1 MKVISKKTLRRE
13 SRFKRIKKFSLRFI
27 SVFLSFL
34 FVVVVLLLSMIWVL
48 SRGPSPTAQ
57 RLFVLTVKETSA
69 IGFLANIFLSDAEID
84 EIIMHREHDGND
96 VEMVDPSMITISA
109 STSGRPDNVYIH
121 AGNTETDARTV
132 NYQAGFADNLD
143 NSGIELHELRHG
155 NIKGYMMI
163 VHDPFRLFI
172 GMPNRFGGMGV
183 RLANMVSDAGAVA
196 GINGGGFNDP
206 EGRGAGGSPEGLVI
220 ADGEVLWTRGGGW
233 WGDNIVGFDSNGI
246 LHIGSFSVD
255 QAVELDLQWAVN
267 FGPALIVNGIVQ
279 QVSSGLSA
287 RTAIGQRADGAVL
300 MLVLEGR
307 QVDTLGASMQ
317 DLQRIFLEFDAINA
331 CNLDGG
337 SSTMMVYNGELL
349 IRSASPYGPRL
360 LATSFLV
367 RGLG

>member
-1 MKVISKKTLRRE
+1 MINKKPVSRASRLKKSKMI
-13 SRFKRIKKFSLRFI
+13 FLRFF
-27 SVFLSFL
+27 SVLFSFL
-34 FVVVVLLLSMIWVL
+34 FVLVVLILSLVWVL

-69 IGFLANIFLSDAEID
+69 VGFLANIFLSDAEVD
-84 EIIMHREHDGND
+84 EILMYREYDGNV
-96 VEMVDPSMITISA
+96 VEMIDPTMITISA
-109 STSGRPDNVYIH
+109 PGSVSRDNIYIR
-121 AGNTETDARTV
+121 AGNNETDARTA
-132 NYQAGFADNLD
+132 NDQTDFADDLD
-143 NSGIELHELRHG
+143 NSGVELHELRHG

-163 VHDPFRLFI
+163 VHDPFRIFI

-220 ADGEVLWTRGGGW
+220 AGGEVLWTRGGGW

-279 QVSSGLSA
+279 QASSGLSA